1 MKQSQDMNIEYQMI
15 IDDYVTGT
23 DNLRF
28 KKSSG
33 GGRDLVNKSYQP
45 RCESFINTVLN
56 IDTLLS

>member
-1 MKQSQDMNIEYQMI
+1 MI

-45 RCESFINTVLN
+45 RCESFINTVIN